1 MEQPAE
7 NAAAQGDNAA
17 PAAEASLGSVLRE
30 TRERLGL
37 SIADVA
43 NQTKLAPRQVEALEA
58 DDFRRLPEMPFVRGF
73 VRSYAKILHLDAQP
87 LLAALPQT
95 AVQPAPLVPVSV
107 EAPFPSAHSSQRQN
121 LIWLGMALLLS
132 VLVVA
137 FAVWHFTAPPAKTEA
152 VAETPMAETTAAETP
167 VAEAP
172 VSLSGKTQAPAVAA
186 AGEKVTAPHAKKIPA
201 PQAET
206 AQPSAPTEKPPV
218 LQDEAQAPPPVQPEI
233 PLHAATLRLMFDEE
247 SWTEVRDG
255 ADKVLSSQTNPGG
268 SELRLRGLAPFALVI
283 GHAASV
289 RLHYHGKPVDLE
301 PHINPANGVAR
312 LTLE

>member
-1 MEQPAE
+1 MMEQPAE
-7 NAAAQGDNAA
+7 NAAAQGDSAA
-17 PAAEASLGSVLRE
+17 PAAEASLGKVLRE
-30 TRERLGL
+30 ARERLGL
-37 SIADVA
+37 SIADVS
-43 NQTKLAPRQVEALEA
+43 NQTKLASRQVEALEA

-95 AVQPAPLVPVSV
+95 AAPAAPLVPASV

-152 VAETPMAETTAAETP
+152 AAETPVAETTAAETP

-172 VSLSGKTQAPAVAA
+172 ASLPGKMQAPAVAA
-186 AGEKVTAPHAKKIPA
+186 AGEKATAPHAKKIPA

-218 LQDEAQAPPPVQPEI
+218 LQDEAQVPVVQPEI

-247 SWTEVRDG
+247 SWTEIRDG
-255 ADKVLSSQTNPGG
+255 ADTVLSSQTNPGG

>member
-1 MEQPAE
+1 MMEQPAE
-7 NAAAQGDNAA
+7 NAAAQGDSAA
-17 PAAEASLGSVLRE
+17 PAAEASLGKVLRE
-30 TRERLGL
+30 ARERLGL
-37 SIADVA
+37 SIADVS
-43 NQTKLAPRQVEALEA
+43 NQTKLASRQVEALEA

-95 AVQPAPLVPVSV
+95 AAQPAPLVPVSV

-172 VSLSGKTQAPAVAA
+172 VSLSGKTQAPAV
-186 AGEKVTAPHAKKIPA
+186 ERTTALHARKMPE

-206 AQPSAPTEKPPV
+206 TPPSAPTEKPPV